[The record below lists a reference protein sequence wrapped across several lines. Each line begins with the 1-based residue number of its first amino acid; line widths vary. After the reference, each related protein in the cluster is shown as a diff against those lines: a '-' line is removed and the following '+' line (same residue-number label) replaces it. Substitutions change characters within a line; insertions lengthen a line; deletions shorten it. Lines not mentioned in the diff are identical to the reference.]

1 MLLVTYCP
9 SVCIWGGGKEG
20 EDGKERA
27 AARGAS
33 YAMVWL
39 GAALGQSQR
48 FPHGYYT
55 GGFCAVAFNVVANL
69 MRPRDKTQEML
80 RETEFVTLTAHHAG
94 HVGKQRGGQ
103 EAGSRGEGRA

>member
-1 MLLVTYCP
+1 MHLGRGE
-9 SVCIWGGGKEG
+9 GGRGWKGEG
-20 EDGKERA
+20 CSPGRVH
-27 AARGAS
+27 
-33 YAMVWL
+33 AMVWL